1 MHIPDD
7 PMSTAKHRQTYTH
20 PGTINATETCNAVI
34 DGPRTHD
41 CKSNTKSIIIIYIKA
56 GFYWK
61 VWENKWVFNCDFNE
75 EYVCAQQM
83 EKDYSRLQDPDGRK
97 ISGLSTSF

>member
-1 MHIPDD
+1 MKGKIL
-7 PMSTAKHRQTYTH
+7 STAV
-20 PGTINATETCNAVI
+20 AVFR
-34 DGPRTHD
+34 DER
-41 CKSNTKSIIIIYIKA
+41 
-56 GFYWK
+56 
-61 VWENKWVFNCDFNE
+61 VNE